1 MSKRRKHAK
10 ALVMQPVFR
19 PQQEP
24 AKKGKGSYRRRD
36 DKTRS
41 QSDWSGFSLL
51 GATLIAILLP
61 LKP

>member
-19 PQQEP
+19 PRQEA
-24 AKKGKGSYRRRD
+24 AKKGKGSYRRD
-36 DKTRS
+36 QKTRS

-51 GATLIAILLP
+51 EALLNP
-61 LKP
+61 SHRR